1 MALTRTSLAAD
12 MSASD
17 LTASITSTSA
27 GFPAVGTYASP
38 AQMMQVDDE
47 YMLIQV
53 VPVANTVKV
62 MQRGYNGSKA
72 EAHDI
77 LAPVATSSD
86 PQDFAAV
93 ASGAVVNRA
102 PWVDAV
108 LSVGENGVIPVPVK
122 NTTYELT
129 KATALSSTTL
139 GAPAKDQDGLRVTIT
154 SQTAAAHVITSTTLL
169 ADAVSGSPH
178 TTATFAAFIG
188 ASLVLQADNGLWNV
202 ISAVG
207 VTIT

>member
-12 MSASD
+12 CTASD
-17 LTASITSTSA
+17 LQLAITSTSS

-38 AQMMQVDDE
+38 QQMMQVDAE

-53 VPVANTVKV
+53 VPSAGYVKV

-72 EAHDI
+72 VAHDI
-77 LAPVATSSD
+77 LAPVTTSSD

-93 ASGAVVNRA
+93 ADGAVGNRP

-108 LSVGENGVIPVPVK
+108 VSVGENGVIPVPVR
-122 NTTYELT
+122 NTVYVLT
-129 KATALSSTTL
+129 KATALASTTFA
-139 GAPAKDQDGLRVTIT
+139 APAKDQDGLRVTFT
-154 SQTAAAHVITSTTLL
+154 SQTAAAHVITATGLWGDG
-169 ADAVSGSPH
+169 ASGSPED
-178 TTATFAAFIG
+178 TATWDAFIG
-188 ASLVLQADNGLWNV
+188 ASLSVVANNGLWNIV
-202 ISAVG
+202 SAVG